1 MDKVIAIVIYAIIL
15 LVVGV
20 VAYFYFRNKSI
31 SDIRE
36 DVYDLFLKAEHKF
49 RESKSGQQKMDWVI
63 DKAYDFLPKWVQLVV
78 SEKLL
83 RDIFEMWF
91 RAIKNLLDDG
101 KLD

>member
-1 MDKVIAIVIYAIIL
+1 MDKVIAIAIYAIVL

-20 VAYFYFRNKSI
+20 VAYFYFKNKSI
-31 SDIRE
+31 NDIRE

-63 DKAYDFLPKWVQLVV
+63 EKAHDLLPKWAQVV
-78 SEKLL
+78 VTEELL
-83 RDIFEMWF
+83 RNVFEMWF

-101 KLD
+101 KF